1 MRTMTEIATGTLAA
15 EKPERVFLMGA
26 HLTEEQIDAELLGD
40 LGEQPAEHLASCAEC
55 TERVTQAAVPLAS
68 FRATTMAWSER
79 RSATMPMPAV
89 EAQGLV
95 WQRRMRWVMASFV
108 LGAGIVLVNYRH
120 NEMTA
125 SVQEAQAAAPQDAVP
140 VAPVKM
146 ASAAPTLL
154 AATTA
159 VAQTASVAADNDRFA
174 ADNTMLKAV
183 AVELNASVD
192 SPAVLGL
199 EAASVDDQSDDAAA
213 QTSLRD

>member
-1 MRTMTEIATGTLAA
+1 MRTMTEFATGTLAA
-15 EKPERVFLMGA
+15 EKTERVFLMGA
-26 HLTEEQIDAELLGD
+26 HLTDEQIDAELLGD
-40 LGEQPAEHLASCAEC
+40 LGEQPAEHLAACAEC

-89 EAQGLV
+89 EAQGQV
-95 WQRRMRWVMASFV
+95 WQRRMGWVMASFV
-108 LGAGIVLVNYRH
+108 LVAGIVLVNNRH

-125 SVQEAQAAAPQDAVP
+125 SVQEAQASAPQDAVP

-146 ASAAPTLL
+146 ASAAPARL
-154 AATTA
+154 ATTA
-159 VAQTASVAADNDRFA
+159 VAQTAPVAADNDRFA

-183 AVELNASVD
+183 DVELNASVD
-192 SPAVLGL
+192 SPALLGL
-199 EAASVDDQSDDAAA
+199 EAASVDDQSDHAAA